1 MTNRELSPP
10 PRGFAQAE
18 FETRTA
24 QAQALMA
31 EQELDALLLTTEP
44 NFRYFSGF
52 HSQFWE
58 SPTRPWFLVVPAE
71 GRPIAVIPEIGV
83 AGMGR
88 TWIEDIR
95 AWPAPVPEDDG
106 VTLLA
111 QTLREVASRHG
122 RIGLPQGHETHLR
135 MPLADYQA
143 LTGQLGNTEVA
154 DATGILRRLRDIK
167 SPSEVEKIRYVCQL
181 TSHGFEAL
189 PGRVTPGES
198 EREICRK
205 LRLDLL
211 ERGADSTPFMVAGSG
226 PDGYDDIIMGP
237 GDRALGAGDV
247 LIIDTGTLY
256 DGYFCDFDRN
266 FAFGEVSDETK
277 RAYAAVYR
285 ATDAGIAAAR
295 PGATCADLH
304 RVMWEILEEAGAL
317 GNSVGRMGHGLGIQL
332 TEGPSHKPGDQ
343 TVLEPGMVLT
353 IEPGME
359 YAPGKM
365 TVHEENIL
373 VTEGDAELLTI
384 RAPEEMWRVG

>member
-1 MTNRELSPP
+1 MNANLTAP
-10 PRGFAQAE
+10 PRGFAQSE

-24 QAQALMA
+24 KAQALMA
-31 EQELDALLLTTEP
+31 EQKLDALLLTTEP

-95 AWPAPVPEDDG
+95 SWPAPEPEDDG

-111 QTLREVASRHG
+111 QALRETASRHG
-122 RIGLPQGHETHLR
+122 RIGLPQGHETYLR
-135 MPLADYQA
+135 MPLADYQV
-143 LTGQLGNTEVA
+143 LTEQLGNTEVA
-154 DATGILRRLRDIK
+154 DATAIMRRLRDIK
-167 SPSEVEKIRYVCQL
+167 SPAEIEKIRYVCQL
-181 TSHGFEAL
+181 TSQGFESL
-189 PGRVTPGES
+189 PGRIGLGES
-198 EREICRK
+198 EREITRK

-237 GDRALGAGDV
+237 GDREMADGDV

-277 RAYAAVYR
+277 RAYTAVYR

-304 RVMWEILEEAGAL
+304 RAMWGILEQAGAL

-332 TEGPSHKPGDQ
+332 TEGPSHKPGDE

-373 VTEGDAELLTI
+373 VTEAEAELLTI